1 MHINWW
7 SFVDH
12 DEVHTLEVDVDFT
25 IEEINTTE
33 LAELNQE
40 LFDKLLEKGSSFYWN
55 WKRRLKK
62 MLKLNL
68 QHKQTKIIR
77 RCYWVLNRKHKIR
90 FTYRIS

>member
-40 LFDKLLEKGSSFYWN
+40 LFDKLFWEGEVAWRIESEDS
-55 WKRRLKK
+55 KK
-62 MLKLNL
+62 MKLNL

-90 FTYRIS
+90 FTTEF